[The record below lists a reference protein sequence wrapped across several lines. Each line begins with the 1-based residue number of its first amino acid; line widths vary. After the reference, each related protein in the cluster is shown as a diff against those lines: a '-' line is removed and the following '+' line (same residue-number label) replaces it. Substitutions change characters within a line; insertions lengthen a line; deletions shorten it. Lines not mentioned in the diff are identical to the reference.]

1 MMLSPKTL
9 KKLLFFLTMMLLLLP
24 TIILAQT
31 NNTCPD
37 IVNNAIQA
45 ADQLCEGLGRNT
57 ICYGNFKLDATPQDG
72 VSDWTFE
79 QVGDIANVNDL
90 ATLHL
95 TGMNEANGEWGVAV
109 MALQAN
115 LPDTLPGQ
123 NVIFILFGDVT
134 VENTT
139 TQQQVDDGEFSP
151 MQAFYLTTGIG
162 DAGCSEAPESGM
174 LVQTPKGVG
183 EVTFNVNGVD
193 VAMGSTVFF
202 QANTR
207 QHLTAT
213 TVEGAAVFTIDGES
227 FPILAGTRLGI
238 ERGEDGFIP
247 LQNLP
252 ESYAGEF
259 ERLNV
264 LPIGLLDREIEIEP
278 PMDGEI
284 LEALHQRIED
294 GQPLCGEAP
303 FPPCEEI
310 PAIFGGIECVFP
322 ESFEDNRVP
331 EEFADRPICKASQF
345 FNGELREA
353 IPQLPQPGVNCVLRN
368 SPNNQNNL
376 PLCSELIEQIEK
388 QLDCVMRPPEG
399 EELPAGETRPF
410 CDEVNQLLP
419 IDCVVRPPEGEELP
433 AGETRPFC
441 DEVNQLPQLEGC
453 VMPPG
458 PGETLPVGETRPL
471 CEVGEMPPVDTRDC
485 IYPPGPG
492 APPLPADETRPFCP
506 EATPVNGDTRP
517 CVTRPGP
524 NDPPLPPDETR
535 PFCDELP
542 TTIPP
547 SSGTNL
553 LPPLSTLIPT
563 IIPPLFPP
571 PTPQATNIMS

>member
-1 MMLSPKTL
+1 MMLSSKTI
-9 KKLLFFLTMMLLLLP
+9 KKSLFFIIATLLLLP
-24 TIILAQT
+24 AIILAQT
-31 NNTCPD
+31 NHTCPD
-37 IVNNAIQA
+37 IVNSAIQA

-57 ICYGNFKLDATPQDG
+57 ICYGNFKLNATPQDG

-79 QVGDIANVNDL
+79 QVGDMADVNDL
-90 ATLHL
+90 ATLQL
-95 TGMNEANGEWGVAV
+95 TGMNEENGEWGVAV

-115 LPDTLPGQ
+115 LPNTLPGQ
-123 NVIFILFGDVT
+123 NVTFILFGDIT
-134 VENTT
+134 LENATTQEQVEN
-139 TQQQVDDGEFSP
+139 GEFSP

-174 LVQTPKGVG
+174 LVQTPQGVG

-202 QANTR
+202 QANTP

-213 TVEGAAVFTIDGES
+213 TVEGAAVFTVDGES
-227 FPILAGTRLGI
+227 FPILAGTRFGI

-247 LQNLP
+247 LKNLP

-284 LEALHQRIED
+284 LEVLHQRIEN

-322 ESFEDNRVP
+322 ESYENNLVP
-331 EEFADRPICKASQF
+331 LEIANRPICEASQF
-345 FNGELREA
+345 FRGALREA
-353 IPQLPQPGVNCVLRN
+353 TPQMPQPGVNCVLRN
-368 SPNNQNNL
+368 SPNNPNNL
-376 PLCSELIEQIEK
+376 PLCSELIEQIEE
-388 QLDCVMRPPEG
+388 QLTCVMRPPEG
-399 EELPAGETRPF
+399 EELPEGETRPF
-410 CDEVNQLLP
+410 CDELP
-419 IDCVVRPPEGEELP
+419 IIPPP
-433 AGETRPFC
+433 A
-441 DEVNQLPQLEGC
+441 GC
-453 VMPPG
+453 VMPPA
-458 PGETLPVGETRPL
+458 PGETLPEGETRPL
-471 CEVGEMPPVDTRDC
+471 CEDGETPPADTREC
-485 IYPPGPG
+485 IYPPGPDS
-492 APPLPADETRPFCP
+492 PPLPADETRPFCP
-506 EATPVNGDTRP
+506 ETTPVIGDLRS

-542 TTIPP
+542 TVPP
-547 SSGTNL
+547 PNSINL
-553 LPPLSTLIPT
+553 LPPSITPLPPISTP
-563 IIPPLFPP
+563 
-571 PTPQATNIMS
+571 